1 MAEETNIPQFPRHER
16 DKKAESRSRFA
27 LRQIM
32 NLLFVLGVVV
42 LIITYFVRPGIQ
54 STPAY
59 IISGMFVVLVKIA
72 EMIIRYLPK

>member
-32 NLLFVLGVVV
+32 NLCLFWEWLC
-42 LIITYFVRPGIQ
+42 
-54 STPAY
+54 
-59 IISGMFVVLVKIA
+59 
-72 EMIIRYLPK
+72 